1 MKRMVAVG
9 RITGGEVQIEAPEL
23 VVVAPRPASE
33 QVDPDAEYRGR
44 LAYLRAMEEAGVPFA
59 LVEPHLGVR
68 RG

>member
-23 VVVAPRPASE
+23 VVVAPRPASG
-33 QVDPDAEYRGR
+33 QDADADYRGR
-44 LAYLRAMEEAGVPFA
+44 MAYLQAMEEAGVPFA
-59 LVEPHLGVR
+59 LVEPYLEVR